1 LVVVDPENSAFYPS
15 YMAQDPSIVTG
26 ISSRIEGIGRPQVE
40 ASFMPDVVDEMM
52 QVPDLASVAAMLW
65 LAQQTGRKAGPSTGT
80 NLWGAMC
87 VAQQMK
93 AQGIKGSIVTLL
105 CDGGDRYLQ
114 TYHDPEWVSE
124 HLGDTAPYEQE
135 IATMVGG
142 G

>member
-1 LVVVDPENSAFYPS
+1 
-15 YMAQDPSIVTG
+15 
-26 ISSRIEGIGRPQVE
+26 
-40 ASFMPDVVDEMM
+40 
-52 QVPDLASVAAMLW
+52 
-65 LAQQTGRKAGPSTGT
+65 
-80 NLWGAMC
+80 
-87 VAQQMK
+87 MK